1 MDYLAGAVIVAEIE
15 EEDDAKDDEVQ

>member
-1 MDYLAGAVIVAEIE
+1 MDYFAGAVIVSEME